1 MKIHRT
7 DLNTG
12 CYTIVVD
19 KQNIRIGTAG
29 FSYKDWLG
37 NFYPQFCPQ
46 ADFLTFYCSKLKT
59 VEIDSTFYR
68 MPSEKMV
75 ARWARASCREFI
87 FSAKFPNVVTHEGDL
102 EQRVDNALHFIELMK
117 GLDTKLGPL
126 LLQFPY
132 SFKPDQK
139 NLLFNLIEALPTD
152 IRLSVELRHRGWLE
166 VAELFTL
173 LRKKNISFCLID
185 HPWMPRRNIV
195 TADFVYIRFLGD
207 RKAIENDFSFVRF
220 DRVEEL
226 DWWTEL
232 INEHSLDGREIF
244 AYFNNHYSGH
254 APSTALALIDRIN
267 NQ

>member
-1 MKIHRT
+1 MNIR
-7 DLNTG
+7 
-12 CYTIVVD
+12 CYTNVVD
-19 KQNIRIGTAG
+19 KQDIRIGTSG

-68 MPSEKMV
+68 MPSEKTV
-75 ARWARASCREFI
+75 AHWARASCRKFI
-87 FSAKFPNVVTHEGDL
+87 FAAKFPSVVTHEGEL
-102 EQRVDNALHFIELMK
+102 SQRIDNALEFINLMK
-117 GLDTKLGPL
+117 GLDSKLGPL

-139 NLLFNLIEALPTD
+139 SLLFSLVEALPVD
-152 IRLSVELRHRGWLE
+152 VRLSVELRHRGWLE
-166 VAELFTL
+166 VDELFDL
-173 LRKKNISFCLID
+173 LKEKNISFCLID
-185 HPWMPRRNIV
+185 HPCMPRKNIV

-207 RKAIENDFSFVRF
+207 RKAIDNDFSFVRF
-220 DRVEEL
+220 DKREEL

-232 INEHSLDGREIF
+232 ITEHALHGREIY

-254 APSTALALIDRIN
+254 APSTALDLIDRIKSG
-267 NQ
+267 QI